1 MVTLGTRLST
11 STAVLRLPRAVV
23 VHPHALAIL
32 ALITANMIWA
42 GSAVASKAVLMHVPP
57 LTMATLRVAIALV
70 VLRLMLMRKHERPA
84 SGGAPALLGLTGVAL
99 FCACQNLGLLFA
111 EATTTALLAGAIP
124 VLTAGF
130 AVPVLGERLSGPRL
144 AGLLLALA
152 GVSVIVLG
160 TSGQATGA
168 AAIDNLLPLASAICF
183 ALYAV
188 LGRRAFGQGRALAV
202 VAGSTQYGLLCL
214 LPVTLLELAIKGV
227 GSLTIQDGVL
237 LLYLGAGC
245 SALAFLL
252 CGYGLTHLEAGHGA
266 IYGNIKPLVG
276 VALAVVLLGEP
287 LTITQ
292 IGGGLLVLVG
302 VGLAS
307 SGQGLSRKSYQE
319 KQRRLRGGRLPS
331 TTPTPSVS
339 P

>member
-1 MVTLGTRLST
+1 MVTQGTRLSAST
-11 STAVLRLPRAVV
+11 SALRLRSVIVV
-23 VHPHALAIL
+23 RPHALAIL
-32 ALITANMIWA
+32 ALIAANMIWA
-42 GSAVASKAVLMHVPP
+42 GSAVASKAVLLHVPP
-57 LTMATLRVAIALV
+57 LTMATLRVTIALV
-70 VLRLMLMRKHERPA
+70 VLRLMLMRKHEQPA
-84 SGGAPALLGLTGVAL
+84 SGGVPALLGLIGVAL

-124 VLTAGF
+124 VLIAGF
-130 AVPVLGERLSGPRL
+130 AVPILGERLSGPRL
-144 AGLLLALA
+144 AGLLVALA

-160 TSGQATGA
+160 TSGQAMAA

-188 LGRRAFGQGRALAV
+188 LGRWAFGQGRALAV

-214 LPVTLLELAIKGV
+214 LPVTLLELTSKGV
-227 GSLTIQDGVL
+227 GSLTMQDGVL

-252 CGYGLTHLEAGHGA
+252 CGYGLTRLEAGHGA

-287 LTITQ
+287 LAITQ

-307 SGQGLSRKSYQE
+307 SGQG
-319 KQRRLRGGRLPS
+319 S
-331 TTPTPSVS
+331 TVGPVR
-339 P
+339 